1 MKQGGQIRATCA
13 PGQGAL
19 FTVTLPI
26 FSLHNLIAPA
36 YKSEGQTEGTVTL
49 VVTEMGSQTGWLSD
63 EVRVEHYRNVRHL
76 IQKCLRSDLD
86 VLLPKMDSAAA
97 AVEFFFIVARTDAI
111 GGEAIRK
118 RIHERLARCDQLQQ
132 AGLTFA
138 SSYRSLE
145 AVRRKPDESME
156 EFLKNMAAS
165 IQKLMNEE
173 MVMRTVKN
181 E

>member
-1 MKQGGQIRATCA
+1 MHTQMYIRIVIHNENSYVTHFL
-13 PGQGAL
+13 PSSFFLVHKFLNSWRPYSSG
-19 FTVTLPI
+19 TLP
-26 FSLHNLIAPA
+26 LIHPVFASDPLQRPVRTR
-36 YKSEGQTEGTVTL
+36 KS
-49 VVTEMGSQTGWLSD
+49 
-63 EVRVEHYRNVRHL
+63 
-76 IQKCLRSDLD
+76 
-86 VLLPKMDSAAA
+86 
-97 AVEFFFIVARTDAI
+97 
-111 GGEAIRK
+111 
-118 RIHERLARCDQLQQ
+118 Q